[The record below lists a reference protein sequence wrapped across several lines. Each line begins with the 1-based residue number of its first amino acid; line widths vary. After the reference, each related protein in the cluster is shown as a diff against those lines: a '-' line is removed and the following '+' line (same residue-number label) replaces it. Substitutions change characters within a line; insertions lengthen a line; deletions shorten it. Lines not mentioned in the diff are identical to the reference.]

1 MPCGQ
6 RGSLWQLEHL
16 DELPNFNRKKH
27 SIEQDYLQGV
37 LVQMGE
43 DVAAFEED
51 TKEAW
56 EVWLPKF
63 IKSSITNKPLQ
74 TRVCIKP
81 GAPTLSAAADDDDDA
96 VR

>member
-1 MPCGQ
+1 M
-6 RGSLWQLEHL
+6 WQLEHL

-81 GAPTLSAAADDDDDA
+81 GAPTLSAAAGGDDDA